1 MSYKTCED
9 CGTKLYSGAC
19 SNCHEETFI
28 EQQNYESDEP
38 IIFSED
44 FINKLEI
51 QKQQIREN
59 VKRLYK
65 IRQSIS

>member
-1 MSYKTCED
+1 MKYKTCED
-9 CGTKLYSGAC
+9 CDTKLYSGAC
-19 SNCHEETFI
+19 FNCHEETFI
-28 EQQNYESDEP
+28 EKQNHESDEP

-65 IRQSIS
+65 IR